1 LHVRNMACA
10 LLFFA
15 PGNNQLWRVAEWLV
29 QKANSELKVVAV
41 REAVVVLPAAAVV
54 VNPEEVVARV
64 VEEAA
69 SQAEVVVD
77 KEEEEEEAASQA
89 EVVVDRAAAA
99 VSLVAD
105 KAVADKAVA
114 DKAVAD
120 KAAAVRAVVVVDA
133 RAAADKVAGDKAVE
147 EAVGPV
153 VEAAADP
160 LVVVEWEAEARAVVA
175 AVAVPPVVAAAETA
189 KPTIP
194 AGRRVSAAPRF
205 FIDALRRR
213 DGLVAALDRAA
224 HRHVS
229 AAAPVALTRQRKRY
243 PSNRCPAR
251 VGDSS
256 RAERGAQHRALREV
270 DFVDE
275 LPQPRAHRRR

>member
-1 LHVRNMACA
+1 MACA

-41 REAVVVLPAAAVV
+41 REAAVVLPAAAVV

-77 KEEEEEEAASQA
+77 KEEEEAASQA
-89 EVVVDRAAAA
+89 AAVVDRAAAAA
-99 VSLVAD
+99 VSLVA
-105 KAVADKAVA
+105 AVA

-133 RAAADKVAGDKAVE
+133 RAAAAADKVAGDKAGE
-147 EAVGPV
+147 EAAGPV

-175 AVAVPPVVAAAETA
+175 AVAVPRVVAAAETA
-189 KPTIP
+189 SPSIP
-194 AGRRVSAAPRF
+194 AGRRASAAPRF

-229 AAAPVALTRQRKRY
+229 AAAPVALTRQRKRS
-243 PSNRCPAR
+243 PSERCPAR

-275 LPQPRAHRRR
+275 LSQARAHRRR

>member
-1 LHVRNMACA
+1 

-41 REAVVVLPAAAVV
+41 REAAVVLPAAAVV

-114 DKAVAD
+114 DKA
-120 KAAAVRAVVVVDA
+120 AAVRAVVVVDA
-133 RAAADKVAGDKAVE
+133 RAAAADKVAGDKAVE
-147 EAVGPV
+147 AAGPV

-189 KPTIP
+189 KPSIP